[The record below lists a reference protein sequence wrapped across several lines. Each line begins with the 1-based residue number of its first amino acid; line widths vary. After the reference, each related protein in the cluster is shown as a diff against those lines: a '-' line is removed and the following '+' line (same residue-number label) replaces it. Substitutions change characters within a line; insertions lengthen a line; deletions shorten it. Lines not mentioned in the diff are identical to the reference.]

1 MKRNSPLSIIPP
13 DALRCAYSSSHGH
26 RCRMPAVPDSRFC
39 LSHAR
44 LAQLDASDLATEL
57 TSVAGSLESPEEV
70 HGLLAKVALA
80 VVAGRMSA
88 RKAAV
93 LGYLGQMLLRS
104 HREIAFQKKL
114 DGEIAEAAEEKAL
127 QEDREF
133 CWRRS
138 LANAGSQKY
147 AAYRDPDLS
156 PDTAAAPAPVA
167 PLQPEPR
174 TAEGSQTLT
183 PVSAEQ
189 QRVDPAPSASL
200 TSSPSQNSSSSPI
213 SPAAT
218 DSASSGT
225 SSSSTSFTSS
235 TSSTPSSP
243 KPPDLNH
250 FYPRDPTLAPGLQD
264 PNRLTF
270 SPPDRAVLARRN
282 LRFNRTH
289 GYRK

>member
-1 MKRNSPLSIIPP
+1 MKRNSPLSTIPP
-13 DALRCAYSSSHGH
+13 DALRCAYSSSQGH

-39 LSHAR
+39 LSHAK
-44 LAQLDASDLATEL
+44 LAHLDASELATEL

-70 HGLLAKVALA
+70 HRLLAKVALA

-104 HREIAFQKKL
+104 HREIAFQKKFT
-114 DGEIAEAAEEKAL
+114 AEAAEAAQAAEKI
-127 QEDREF
+127 
-133 CWRRS
+133 
-138 LANAGSQKY
+138 
-147 AAYRDPDLS
+147 
-156 PDTAAAPAPVA
+156 
-167 PLQPEPR
+167 
-174 TAEGSQTLT
+174 
-183 PVSAEQ
+183 AEQ
-189 QRVDPAPSASL
+189 KASWQRTMDHLGSL
-200 TSSPSQNSSSSPI
+200 HRRDELPI
-213 SPAAT
+213 SNDLPGPATEKTAVPPGT
-218 DSASSGT
+218 GFPEGMASSVPDRSEDSQASTLAGAASAVSPYALT
-225 SSSSTSFTSS
+225 APPPSSTSSSTSS
-235 TSSTPSSP
+235 PPPP

-282 LRFNRTH
+282 LRFNRMH